1 MVQSAAMQIKEPW
14 IDPIKYK
21 MEDVLDEREFHLVYL
36 MANDDDTFYLVT
48 PDELVD
54 AHSTSSTSKHTT
66 NMIAVSVEKSDV
78 EGVTHQG
85 KIQTKSLPRVK
96 IAIDTVFLN
105 AASIDE
111 KIKEAYGYFEFV

>member
-1 MVQSAAMQIKEPW
+1 MQIKEPW
-14 IDPIKYK
+14 IDPIKCK
-21 MEDVLDEREFHLVYL
+21 MEDVLDERAFHLVYL
-36 MANDDDTFYLVT
+36 MADGDDEFYLVT
-48 PDELVD
+48 ADEFVD
-54 AHSTSSTSKHTT
+54 THSASTNSKYTT

-85 KIQTKSLPRVK
+85 KVQTKSLPRVK

-105 AASIDE
+105 TTSVAE